1 MRALLLFAH
10 LLGFVL
16 WMGGGFAGMSL
27 GIAMRGAE
35 RNELALLAGLQG
47 RLHRSIILPGC
58 LLTVLSGLL
67 LTLRLYGGAVS
78 AAGFPVPLMV
88 MQGAGLLAAG
98 IVLGVSL
105 PTVARLGRLDPTG
118 QQAPLFAA
126 LQKRSA
132 LAGSLAGTLALA
144 ALVASALLG

>member
-1 MRALLLFAH
+1 MFAH
-10 LLGFVL
+10 LLGVVL

-27 GIAMRGAE
+27 GIAMRSAA
-35 RNELALLAGLQG
+35 RNELALLVGLQG
-47 RLHRSIILPGC
+47 RLHRGLILPGC

-98 IVLGVSL
+98 VVLGVTL
-105 PTVARLGRLDPTG
+105 PALARLQRLDPSG
-118 QQAPLFAA
+118 EQAPLFAA
-126 LQKRSA
+126 LRKRSA
-132 LAGSLAGTLALA
+132 LAGSLSGGLALA
-144 ALVASALLG
+144 ALVAGALLN